1 MKYQSHVENLDEDG
15 YTQLD
20 FSTRDIHK
28 RPVRSEK
35 GSQAPSSPWRP
46 IAVALGILCLVA
58 VVVAAVLGA
67 LGVFSGP
74 CLPNWIMHEK
84 SCYLFS
90 FSENSWYGTVE
101 FIDSQTSS
109 HRVNSFWIGLSRNQS
124 EGPWFWEDGSAF
136 TPNCGIRMQAKYSS
150 TRDMLDEDDT
160 TISLYSGTSTVT
172 RRAEPRHSENGTP
185 SSVWRPVAL
194 TLLTLCLVLLVGL
207 AALGLVFY
215 QLSNTQ
221 QDSIT
226 EKDEKLGNMSRQ
238 LQSLQ
243 TQNRKLTETLQQVAV
258 KLCRELYNKSGG
270 HRCSP
275 CPEKWKWH
283 GDKCYQF
290 YKESKNWQSCE
301 YFCLADNATMLKIS
315 TQEELDFAMPQ
326 SYSEFF
332 YSYWTGL
339 SRNGSGK
346 AWLWTDGTPYSFELF
361 EIIIDPTN
369 LRNRD
374 CMTIFNGKAYSKDC
388 KELRRCAC
396 ERVAGRVVPEELQ

>member
-1 MKYQSHVENLDEDG
+1 
-15 YTQLD
+15 
-20 FSTRDIHK
+20 
-28 RPVRSEK
+28 
-35 GSQAPSSPWRP
+35 
-46 IAVALGILCLVA
+46 
-58 VVVAAVLGA
+58 
-67 LGVFSGP
+67 
-74 CLPNWIMHEK
+74 
-84 SCYLFS
+84 
-90 FSENSWYGTVE
+90 
-101 FIDSQTSS
+101 
-109 HRVNSFWIGLSRNQS
+109 
-124 EGPWFWEDGSAF
+124 
-136 TPNCGIRMQAKYSS
+136 MQAKYSS
-150 TRDMLDEDDT
+150 TRDMLDDDDT
-160 TISLYSGTSTVT
+160 TISLYSGASTVT
-172 RRAEPRHSENGTP
+172 RRAEPRHS
-185 SSVWRPVAL
+185 VFQ
-194 TLLTLCLVLLVGL
+194 
-207 AALGLVFY
+207 FY

-221 QDSIT
+221 QDSIA
-226 EKDEKLGNMSRQ
+226 EQEERLGNLSRQ

-243 TQNRKLTETLQQVAV
+243 SQNRRLVDTLQNVAV

-290 YKESKNWQSCE
+290 YKESKSWQGCE
-301 YFCLADNATMLKIS
+301 YFCLTDNATMLKII

-396 ERVAGRVVPEELQ
+396 ERLAG